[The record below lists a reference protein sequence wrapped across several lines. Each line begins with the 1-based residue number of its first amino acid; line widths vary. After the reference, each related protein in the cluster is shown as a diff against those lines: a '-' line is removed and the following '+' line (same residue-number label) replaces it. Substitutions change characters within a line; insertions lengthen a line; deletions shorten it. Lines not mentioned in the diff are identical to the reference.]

1 MARLASAPSAHYTG
15 NEFIGADGTYLGAVA
30 GAAKTYNGHSV
41 VQPGAHQYSATA
53 TAIPVYPASRVYVEP
68 QAPEEDPNCA
78 FWSMV
83 FSLICCVGCI
93 SFCIN
98 CSAAPGS
105 KRLRY
110 ARIGCAIS
118 CVVGKWLSGS

>member
-1 MARLASAPSAHYTG
+1 M
-15 NEFIGADGTYLGAVA
+15 
-30 GAAKTYNGHSV
+30 
-41 VQPGAHQYSATA
+41 
-53 TAIPVYPASRVYVEP
+53 EP
-68 QAPEEDPNCA
+68 QAPEEDPSCA

-83 FSLICCVGCI
+83 FSFICCVGCI

-98 CSAAPGS
+98 CGAAPGS

-118 CVVGKWLSGS
+118 CVVGKWGVWLSGLHEIDIQNQLEEHGGLLTGPFAFAPPTTALVIIGVLIGTAAAGRGGGGPPPGAP